1 MSGIFKSVKKVF
13 KKIGK
18 VIKKI
23 APVLIIAAAVYFG
36 GAYLMASSG
45 AGTAAAGAS
54 VTYNAGG
61 VGAAFT
67 KSAGVWKSFLGGLSN
82 GTASSSAVAFAEG
95 SYTASQA
102 GMALSGQVA
111 AGTAS
116 VNNLAT
122 MGSVGEAVKAG
133 VSMADSAFSSGSD
146 PQTSW
151 GILFDGLND
160 ATAPAAD
167 AAAASQGSGAGLLS
181 TEQTSALESE
191 LYNSDLYMADN
202 TVRDPG
208 QLSTDVATTPGYGPS
223 PGENS
228 ITAPPALAET
238 APTALAET
246 SPTAIASVAKPS
258 WMQQMLIDNQEQM
271 RLDRQDYN
279 AQILAQNAERSSIDK
294 MKLGMTGAGLFLNAF
309 GQYDQAKAAEEDRKP
324 KFEWKKPTGNEYDP
338 YKGLIA

>member
-95 SYTASQA
+95 SYKASQA

-111 AGTAS
+111 DF
-116 VNNLAT
+116 
-122 MGSVGEAVKAG
+122 VGH
-133 VSMADSAFSSGSD
+133 
-146 PQTSW
+146 P
-151 GILFDGLND
+151 
-160 ATAPAAD
+160 
-167 AAAASQGSGAGLLS
+167 
-181 TEQTSALESE
+181 
-191 LYNSDLYMADN
+191 
-202 TVRDPG
+202 VRRVG
-208 QLSTDVATTPGYGPS
+208 
-223 PGENS
+223 
-228 ITAPPALAET
+228 
-238 APTALAET
+238 
-246 SPTAIASVAKPS
+246 
-258 WMQQMLIDNQEQM
+258 
-271 RLDRQDYN
+271 
-279 AQILAQNAERSSIDK
+279 
-294 MKLGMTGAGLFLNAF
+294 
-309 GQYDQAKAAEEDRKP
+309 
-324 KFEWKKPTGNEYDP
+324 
-338 YKGLIA
+338 

>member
-54 VTYNAGG
+54 VTYSAGG

-95 SYTASQA
+95 SYKASQA

-122 MGSVGEAVKAG
+122 MGTVGEAVKSG
-133 VSMADSAFSSGSD
+133 VGMAQSAFSSGSD

-151 GILFDGLND
+151 GILFNGLND

-167 AAAASQGSGAGLLS
+167 AATAAQGSGAGLLS
-181 TEQTSALESE
+181 TKQTSALESE
-191 LYNSDLYMADN
+191 LFNQDSYMADA
-202 TVRDPG
+202 TALDPG
-208 QLSTDVATTPGYGPS
+208 QVSTDVSPVADTSGDRLSYKDQYPGG
-223 PGENS
+223 
-228 ITAPPALAET
+228 IAPPTVTPAST
-238 APTALAET
+238 VPTVA
-246 SPTAIASVAKPS
+246 ASVEKPS
-258 WMQQMLIDNQEQM
+258 WMQQMLLDNQEQM

-279 AQILAQNAERSSIDK
+279 AQVLAQNAERASIDK

-309 GQYDQAKAAEEDRKP
+309 GQYSQAKAADEDKKRKLN
-324 KFEWKKPTGNEYDP
+324 WKPSGTEYDP

>member
-54 VTYNAGG
+54 VTYSAGG

-95 SYTASQA
+95 SYKASQA

-167 AAAASQGSGAGLLS
+167 AGAAGAASTFETKFTDGIISESADVGSGSFGTTNQLGGG
-181 TEQTSALESE
+181 SE
-191 LYNSDLYMADN
+191 VL
-202 TVRDPG
+202 G
-208 QLSTDVATTPGYGPS
+208 EEVATTPGYGPS
-223 PGENS
+223 AGENAT
-228 ITAPPALAET
+228 TAPPALAET
-238 APTALAET
+238 APTA
-246 SPTAIASVAKPS
+246 IAKVDQPAVTT
-258 WMQQMLIDNQEQM
+258 MQQMMLDMREQAL
-271 RLDRQDYN
+271 LDRKDYN

>member
-95 SYTASQA
+95 SYKASQA

-122 MGSVGEAVKAG
+122 MGTVGEAVKSG
-133 VSMADSAFSSGSD
+133 VGMAQSAFSSGSD

-151 GILFDGLND
+151 GILFNGLNNV
-160 ATAPAAD
+160 TAPAAD
-167 AAAASQGSGAGLLS
+167 AAAATSTFETAFTDGIISDSADVGSGSFGTTNQLGGGSEVLGEEVAS
-181 TEQTSALESE
+181 TPRFT
-191 LYNSDLYMADN
+191 
-202 TVRDPG
+202 
-208 QLSTDVATTPGYGPS
+208 S
-223 PGENS
+223 PGENLETAPPRLAT
-228 ITAPPALAET
+228 TAPPA
-238 APTALAET
+238 PTDIT
-246 SPTAIASVAKPS
+246 KVDKPAVTT
-258 WMQQMLIDNQEQM
+258 MQQMMLDMREQAL
-271 RLDRQDYN
+271 LDRQDYN
-279 AQILAQNAERSSIDK
+279 AQVLAQNAERASIDK

-309 GQYDQAKAAEEDRKP
+309 GQYSQAKAADEDKKRKLN
-324 KFEWKKPTGNEYDP
+324 WKPSGTEYDP